1 MPNPQLEA
9 GAPRFVNAQTRT
21 IRVGGN
27 DFAYRDVGTGD
38 APPLVMLNHWG
49 ANLDNFDPRIV
60 DGLAAG
66 RRVVTLDYR
75 GVGRSGGDA
84 PLTISEM
91 ARDVIDVI
99 RALDLGS
106 VDLLGF
112 SLGGFVAQDVVLRE
126 PDLIRKVILTGTGPA
141 GGVGISKVGPVS
153 WPLII
158 KGLLSFTDPKTY
170 LFFTST
176 ANGRRAAKA
185 FLARLKERT
194 QDRDKPVTPKVFLRQ
209 LKAIKAW
216 GLQAPQS
223 LGQIQKPVLVANGDH
238 DIMVPTQNTT
248 DMARRILAP
257 NCTYTRMP
265 AMAAFSSITPN
276 LSAPPAVSLMAETCF
291 PSPSFGCR

>member
-1 MPNPQLEA
+1 MPNARPGA
-9 GAPRFVNAQTRT
+9 GGSRFVNAPTST

-27 DFAYRDVGTGD
+27 DFAYRDLGEGD

-75 GVGRSGGDA
+75 GVGRSGGEA
-84 PLTISEM
+84 PLTVSET

-99 RALDLGS
+99 RALNLGA

-112 SLGGFVAQDVVLRE
+112 SFGGFVAQDLALRE

-141 GGVGISKVGPVS
+141 GGVGISKVGAVS

-158 KGLLSFTDPKTY
+158 KGLLTFTDPKTY

-176 ANGRRAAKA
+176 ANGRQAAKA

-194 QDRDKPVTPKVFLRQ
+194 RDRDKPVTP
-209 LKAIKAW
+209 
-216 GLQAPQS
+216 
-223 LGQIQKPVLVANGDH
+223 
-238 DIMVPTQNTT
+238 
-248 DMARRILAP
+248 
-257 NCTYTRMP
+257 
-265 AMAAFSSITPN
+265 
-276 LSAPPAVSLMAETCF
+276 
-291 PSPSFGCR
+291 